1 MKKFFSLLLCITLL
15 SSCTPAYQPIENVIS
30 NYDNE
35 SRYEIQINPESDNP
49 NTSESQ
55 SNAENTQTGE
65 FSVKVKKYSYNEN
78 DLLIFDIQNITDT
91 DCDLTITVQFFDKNN
106 QTLGTESQTFN
117 GFSAEYR
124 NYFLF
129 SPNKTFENFDYQIS
143 ATETTDDC
151 PAKNVLFEWTNKF
164 EEIPMKSN
172 FKNNDFKIYP
182 TIVSKSMYKNNNSC
196 SVIIVDIKI
205 ILDENGNVY
214 KICERNETMLM
225 ASAENYKTTI
235 VYSTTE
241 EPFVWPEEIDDG
253 GAVIIAVQSVVAA

>member
-1 MKKFFSLLLCITLL
+1 MKKVCSLLLCIALL
-15 SSCTPAYQPIENVIS
+15 SSCSPAYQPIEDPIS

-49 NTSESQ
+49 YTGESQ
-55 SNAENTQTGE
+55 STAENTQIGE

-91 DCDLTITVQFFDKNN
+91 DCDLTITVQYFDKNN

-117 GFSAEYR
+117 GFAAEYR

-129 SPNKTFENFDYQIS
+129 SPNKAFEDFEYQIS
-143 ATETTDDC
+143 ATKATNDC
-151 PAKNVLFEWTNKF
+151 PAKNVLFEWTNNF
-164 EEIPMKSN
+164 EEIPFPSN
-172 FKNNDFKIYP
+172 YKNGDYKKYP
-182 TIVSKSMYKNNNSC
+182 TIVAKSMYKNNNSC
-196 SVIIVDIKI
+196 STIIVDIKI

-225 ASAENYKTTI
+225 ASAENYKTI
-235 VYSTTE
+235 LVYSTTE

-253 GAVIIAVQSVVAA
+253 GSVIIAVQSVIAT